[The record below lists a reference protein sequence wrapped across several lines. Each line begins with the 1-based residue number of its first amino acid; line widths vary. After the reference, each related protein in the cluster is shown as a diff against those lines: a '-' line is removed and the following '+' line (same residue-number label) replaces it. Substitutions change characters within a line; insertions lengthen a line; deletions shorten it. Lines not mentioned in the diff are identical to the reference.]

1 MTGEDLVQRS
11 ETSLAKQELRE
22 RARRRRASMSPS
34 EVAPL
39 NQRIE
44 RRLLARPEIAQ
55 AQTVALFWPIAR
67 LREVDLRGVDAV
79 LRQRGCQ
86 IAYPFIEAPGLP
98 MVFRRL
104 DEVGSLVPSR
114 RGFEQ
119 PEASAP
125 LIDRIDVIVVPGL
138 LFDAAGFRVGYGG
151 GYYDGALP
159 RYRPPAVAIGVCYEM
174 QLCEVLPRSDHDVAV
189 DTVITDEQEI
199 GPIPA

>member
-1 MTGEDLVQRS
+1 ML
-11 ETSLAKQELRE
+11 
-22 RARRRRASMSPS
+22 PS

-44 RRLLARPEIAQ
+44 RRLLARPEIAR
-55 AQTVALFWPIAR
+55 AKTVALFWPMTR

-86 IAYPFIEAPGLP
+86 LAYPFIEAAGFP

-104 DEVGSLVPSR
+104 DDIGSLVASS
-114 RGFEQ
+114 RGFQQ
-119 PEASAP
+119 PDASAP
-125 LIDRIDVIVVPGL
+125 IIDCIDVIVVPGL
-138 LFDAAGFRVGYGG
+138 LFDAAGCRVGYGG

-174 QLCEVLPRSDHDVAV
+174 QLCDALPRSEHDVAV

-199 GPIPA
+199 GPIVA

>member
-1 MTGEDLVQRS
+1 MGEDLVQRS

-22 RARRRRASMSPS
+22 RARHRRASMSFS
-34 EVAPL
+34 EVEPL

-86 IAYPFIEAPGLP
+86 MAYPFIEAPGFP

-104 DEVGSLVPSR
+104 DDVASLVASR
-114 RGFEQ
+114 RGFLQ

-125 LIDRIDVIVVPGL
+125 IIDRLDVVVVPGL
-138 LFDAAGFRVGYGG
+138 LFDSAGFRVGYGG

-159 RYRPPAVAIGVCYEM
+159 RHRPPAVAIGVCYEM
-174 QLCEVLPRSDHDVAV
+174 QLCDPLPRADHDVAV
-189 DTVITDEQEI
+189 DIVITDEQEI
-199 GPIPA
+199 GRIPA